1 MIPLRY
7 DVRSAYVYSR
17 CVTWRVVLVWSTV
30 ACSAEVPPEAAAMP
44 SNRVARVV
52 APPNLT
58 ELRSLLDAR
67 ARDRFS
73 PAAIA
78 AHGCPGNLTV
88 GQYVASLVANG
99 TRGPDRHELTGGCGP
114 FPEYP
119 IPIDPPRD
127 DAYWYCRIDSH
138 AYGAED
144 PWHYELRVRVR
155 KRDRVLDLATA
166 SCPGA

>member
-1 MIPLRY
+1 
-7 DVRSAYVYSR
+7 
-17 CVTWRVVLVWSTV
+17 
-30 ACSAEVPPEAAAMP
+30 MP
-44 SNRVARVV
+44 SNRGAPVI

-58 ELRSLLDAR
+58 ELRSLVE
-67 ARDRFS
+67 ARDRDMFS

-78 AHGCPGNLTV
+78 ARGCPANLTV

-99 TRGPDRHELTGGCGP
+99 TRGPDPHELSGGCGP
-114 FPEYP
+114 FPEHP

-127 DAYWYCRIDSH
+127 DVYWYCRIDSH
-138 AYGAED
+138 VDGAED